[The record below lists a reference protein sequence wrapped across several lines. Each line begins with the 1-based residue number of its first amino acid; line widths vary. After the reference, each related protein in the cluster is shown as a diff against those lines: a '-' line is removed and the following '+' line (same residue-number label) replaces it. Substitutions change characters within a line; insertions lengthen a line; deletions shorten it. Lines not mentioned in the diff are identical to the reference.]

1 MYNGYKKYNLEAINM
16 STTKIMNEMKKLIE
30 ADPSLAISEWKG
42 TCHYVVGEMMSL
54 ETKDLQEIDLK
65 GIAKPGEKQVMP
77 IELLIA
83 AATTSFGVTFHLE
96 AYNQGVTVDRAEIV
110 FTGVCDKAPFLGIQ
124 SGNSGIMK
132 PMIVLS
138 AESTTNK
145 GQLAEIAAIAV
156 ERSPILSSLK
166 EEVILH
172 IK

>member
-1 MYNGYKKYNLEAINM
+1 M
-16 STTKIMNEMKKLIE
+16 STTKIMTEIKRLIE
-30 ADPSLAISEWKG
+30 QDPSLAISEWQG

-54 ETKDLQEIDLK
+54 ETKDLHEIDLE
-65 GIAKPGEKQVMP
+65 GVAKPGEKQVMP

-96 AYNQGVTVDRAEIV
+96 AHNQGVTIDRAEIV
-110 FTGVCDKAPFLGIQ
+110 FSGVCDKAPFLGIQ
-124 SGNSGIMK
+124 SGDSGIMK

-145 GQLAEIAAIAV
+145 GHLAEIAAIAI

-166 EEVILH
+166 EQVTLH

>member
-1 MYNGYKKYNLEAINM
+1 M
-16 STTKIMNEMKKLIE
+16 STVNIMNEIKKIIQE
-30 ADPSLAISEWKG
+30 DPSLAISEWQG
-42 TCHYVVGEMMSL
+42 TCQYVVGEMISL
-54 ETKDLQEIDLK
+54 ETKDLHEIDLQ

-96 AYNQGVTVDRAEIV
+96 AHNQGVTVDRAEII
-110 FTGVCDKAPFLGIQ
+110 FSGVCDKASFLGIA

-138 AESTTNK
+138 AESETNK
-145 GQLAEIAAIAV
+145 GHLAEIAAIAV

-166 EEVILH
+166 EPVTLH
-172 IK
+172 VK